1 MVKQVLLITAF
12 LLCASVA
19 NGQYDTLWIGA
30 AETSSYDLTNTPFP
44 TADALAARTQYLV
57 KSEVLE
63 QIGLLTSNDVVGICF
78 QVVDDDQTD
87 PACLVDLHVQM
98 KNDVTTSFSD
108 FVYTGLNATATS
120 GSVNLQSGVL
130 GITFNTN
137 SWQWIGPSHNAIVEV
152 SWERGVDPGL
162 APRIMLDTGLTY
174 TATYTGRTEQVVA
187 GSSITSLY
195 PADVQVGSDNSLP
208 AMGLLVEAMSIGIPT
223 FASLPV
229 QVFPSPTTDELNV
242 RLPWSASEVQVL
254 DLSGRSVLRPT
265 FTTTGTVDVSG
276 LPSGC
281 FVLRATG
288 ANGTATTRFI
298 KE

>member
-1 MVKQVLLITAF
+1 MSQPVLAFTAL
-12 LLCASVA
+12 LLCASTA
-19 NGQYDTLWIGA
+19 NAQYDTLWIA
-30 AETSSYDLTNTPFP
+30 PAETNSYNLTNTPFP

-57 KSEVLE
+57 KDAVLEQVGLLSTSEVL
-63 QIGLLTSNDVVGICF
+63 GICF

-98 KNDVTTSFSD
+98 KNDVTPSFTD
-108 FVYTGLNATATS
+108 FIYTGLNATATS

-130 GITFNTN
+130 GITFNTT
-137 SWQWIGPSHNAIVEV
+137 SWQWIGPGFNAIVEV
-152 SWERGVDPGL
+152 NWERNANAGL
-162 APRIMLDTGLTY
+162 APRIVLDTGLAY
-174 TATYTGRTEQVVA
+174 TATYTGRTEQAVA

-195 PADVQVGSDNSLP
+195 PSDVLVGSDNSLP
-208 AMGLLVEAMSIGIPT
+208 AMGLLVEAMSIGIPAS
-223 FASLPV
+223 ASLPV

-242 RLPWSASEVQVL
+242 RLPWSASEVRVL

-265 FTTTGTVDVSG
+265 FTTIGTVDVSG